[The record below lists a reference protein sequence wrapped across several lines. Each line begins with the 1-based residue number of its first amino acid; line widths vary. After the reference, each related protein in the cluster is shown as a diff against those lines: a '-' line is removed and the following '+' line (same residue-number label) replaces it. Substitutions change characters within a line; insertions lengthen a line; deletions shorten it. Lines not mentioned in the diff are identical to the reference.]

1 MANQSSMNTLRFLSG
16 SWLKLIAVVAMLLD
30 HAALILGPEIG
41 LLHTPLIVFG
51 GTQFT
56 AFFLFRKVGRLAFP
70 LFCFLLAE
78 GYRHSRNRVKYGIG
92 LLLFALLSEIPFN
105 LMLGGTVL
113 YPAKQNVF
121 VTLSF
126 GLLLLWIYDRDWKEI
141 WKALG
146 FLAVALV
153 TVLVKADY
161 GLQGALLVLL
171 LHALRQKPALR
182 MILSYPLLSGG
193 VAAFAAFLPISLYN
207 GQRGFI
213 RSKGLKYGFYLFYPV
228 HILILWMIKTY
239 VL

>member
-1 MANQSSMNTLRFLSG
+1 MKNQSALNTLRFLSG
-16 SWLKLIAVVAMLLD
+16 SWLKLIAVMAMLLD
-30 HAALILGPEIG
+30 HATLILGPEIG
-41 LLHTPLIVFG
+41 LLHTPLIAFH
-51 GTQFT
+51 GTQIT
-56 AFFLFRKVGRLAFP
+56 AYFLLRKIGRLAFP

-78 GYRHSRNRVKYGIG
+78 GYRHTRNRVKYAIG

-105 LMLGGTVL
+105 LMLGDTVL

-126 GLLLLWIYDRDWKEI
+126 GLLFLWIYDRDWKEI

-146 FLAVALV
+146 FLTVALA
-153 TVLVKADY
+153 TVLAKADY

-171 LHALRQKPALR
+171 LYALRQKPALR

-213 RSKGLKYGFYLFYPV
+213 RSKGLKYGFYLFYPI
-228 HILILWMIKTY
+228 HILLLWLIKTY